1 MRTENRAKVEFVV
14 GEFNSSGFIAIFEQD
29 DTTGYLYLCESNYKV
44 REALHIYNRSKV
56 TATEDQVKVVWSAD
70 GQRCGVLIGSRL
82 RGVIGINGDMY
93 RPPMT
98 SLDSDPVTLPEWTF
112 GFEGWI

>member
-1 MRTENRAKVEFVV
+1 M
-14 GEFNSSGFIAIFEQD
+14 
-29 DTTGYLYLCESNYKV
+29 
-44 REALHIYNRSKV
+44 
-56 TATEDQVKVVWSAD
+56 KVVWSAD